1 VVGGEWFVG
10 HYNCIEFGYSGRS
23 FCSYLD
29 FLIVG
34 KIVVVVVVDVEG
46 AGGLKVVV
54 VVVVVAVVEGGYYC
68 CYLDIGI
75 HEYLVVA
82 DMVHFEGVADRDAV
96 TVVAVAVGVLVVH
109 PVVDSDTLGTVD
121 YCYFVDSGNMTHFG
135 TVGCNY
141 YFGNCSLAVFVPF
154 QVGAVVDEAVRT
166 EADLWLVN

>member
-1 VVGGEWFVG
+1 VGGVVGGEWFVG

-34 KIVVVVVVDVEG
+34 KIVVVVDVEG

-54 VVVVVAVVEGGYYC
+54 AAVVEGGYYC

-75 HEYLVVA
+75 HGYLVVA
-82 DMVHFEGVADRDAV
+82 DMVHFEEVADKDAV
-96 TVVAVAVGVLVVH
+96 MVVAVVVGVLVVH
-109 PVVDSDTLGTVD
+109 PVVDSDILGTVD
-121 YCYFVDSGNMTHFG
+121 YCYFVDSGNTTHFG

-141 YFGNCSLAVFVPF
+141 YSGNCSLEVFVPF